1 MTDQELAQAV
11 AERLWQHEAAAAA
24 SGDKRKARAL
34 KRAHVWLDKAYLA
47 VQPAMEL
54 QPLSGGLEKPPQAP

>member
-11 AERLWQHEAAAAA
+11 AERLWQREAEAVA
-24 SGDKRKARAL
+24 SGNKRMATAL

-47 VQPAMEL
+47 VQPVMEL

>member
-11 AERLWQHEAAAAA
+11 AERLWAHEKMAAA
-24 SGDKRKARAL
+24 SGNKRMVRAL

-47 VQPAMEL
+47 VQPVMEL
-54 QPLSGGLEKPPQAP
+54 QPLSGGTPKELP